1 MSRLARRR
9 HRCRS
14 RRAGGGR
21 VRQPHRGGL
30 ARCSGPG
37 GRPGM
42 RRRAAQGRCA
52 TLVLHE
58 RDEAREARLFEPVV
72 AALDDIT
79 PRLEVTRPG
88 TCALA
93 MRGPSRYFGGDAAV
107 ADLVHERLAEV
118 VAERTDVRVGVAD
131 GPSPPSSPPAQPIP
145 PVSSRVARS
154 PGFRSDEGRRPR
166 TPRAGRRASPSRG
179 AHARGVR

>member
-1 MSRLARRR
+1 
-9 HRCRS
+9 
-14 RRAGGGR
+14 
-21 VRQPHRGGL
+21 
-30 ARCSGPG
+30 
-37 GRPGM
+37 M

-93 MRGPSRYFGGDAAV
+93 MRGPSLFGGDAAV

-131 GPSPPSSPPAQPIP
+131 GPFAAELAARAAVPPSRPGGE
-145 PVSSRVARS
+145 VA
-154 PGFRSDEGRRPR
+154 GFSLR
-166 TPRAGRRASPSRG
+166 
-179 AHARGVR
+179 